1 MKSVLYRIAP
11 AFSIALL
18 VGVLSGCASMQSTQ
32 QTRTS
37 VSLAVP
43 NPMLGTHSAVTPAS
57 RISPEKPNNWWEK
70 RHNQFNEIAAE
81 GNHDLIL
88 IGDSITHGW
97 EKGGKDVWEEYYT
110 PRNAMNLGT
119 SGDRTQHVIWRLQNG
134 NFDGQTPK
142 LCVIMIGTNNYKDN
156 NAQEIADGITAIVYE
171 ILERSPH
178 TKVLIL
184 GIFPRFEKPHPK
196 RAMLA
201 EASALSSK
209 LADGKRVFYLDIGD
223 AFLDDDGTL
232 PEEIMPDFL
241 HPNPYGYKLWAEA
254 MEPTIQKLLGE

>member
-1 MKSVLYRIAP
+1 MKPNLYRVVP
-11 AFSIALL
+11 AIFIALL
-18 VGVLSGCASMQSTQ
+18 AGALSGCASMRSAQ
-32 QTRTS
+32 QTTTPVALS
-37 VSLAVP
+37 VPKPV
-43 NPMLGTHSAVTPAS
+43 LGTHSAVTPAS
-57 RISPEKPNNWWEK
+57 RISPDKPNNWWEK
-70 RHNQFNEIAAE
+70 RHNQFNETAAE

-97 EKGGKDVWEEYYT
+97 ESGGKDVWEKYYT
-110 PRNAMNLGT
+110 PRNAMNLGI

-142 LCVIMIGTNNYKDN
+142 LCVIMIGTNNYNDN

-171 ILERSPH
+171 ILERSPK

-232 PEEIMPDFL
+232 PAEIMPDFL
-241 HPNPYGYKLWAEA
+241 HPNAYGYKLWAEA
-254 MEPTIQKLLGE
+254 MEPTIAELLGE